1 MILEPHAAYA
11 SGMGLSNLKENLQ
24 RKFADWL
31 GEQQE
36 LEKHVAEVTAAYEA
50 LGKKRERLQA
60 VNALLDSTKVI
71 MKEIAPHWKPES
83 VRPSRKNAMK
93 LPFKPGEVT
102 RMAFDVM
109 RREARPMGSRTIAEL
124 VVAEKGLDPEDRML
138 VDQVKIAVDASLR
151 SKKGQFVD
159 TQGER
164 YSQTWFIIQGD
175 RPTPSDQ

>member
-1 MILEPHAAYA
+1 
-11 SGMGLSNLKENLQ
+11 MGLTNLKENLQ

-31 GEQQE
+31 GEQQD

-50 LGKKRERLQA
+50 LGEKRERLDA
-60 VNALLDSTKVI
+60 VKALLDSTKVI
-71 MKEIAPHWKPES
+71 MKEIAPHWKPETI
-83 VRPSRKNAMK
+83 RPSRKNAMK

-109 RREARPMGSRTIAEL
+109 REEARPMGSRTIAEL
-124 VVAEKGLDPEDRML
+124 VVSKKGLDPEDRML

-151 SKKGQFVD
+151 TKKGQFVD

-164 YSQTWFIIQGD
+164 YSQKWFIIQGD

>member
-1 MILEPHAAYA
+1 LILEADAPYV
-11 SGMGLSNLKENLQ
+11 SGMGLANLKENLQ

-31 GEQQE
+31 GEKKD
-36 LEKHVAEVTAAYEA
+36 LEKHIEDVTAAYEA
-50 LGKKRERLQA
+50 LGEKRDRLQT
-60 VNALLDSTKVI
+60 VDDLLASTKVI
-71 MKEIAPHWKPES
+71 MKEIAPHWRPES

-93 LPFKPGEVT
+93 LPFKAGEVT

-109 RREARPMGSRTIAEL
+109 RKEARPMGSRTIAEL

-175 RPTPSDQ
+175 RPTPSGQ

>member
-1 MILEPHAAYA
+1 
-11 SGMGLSNLKENLQ
+11 MGLTNLKENLQ

-31 GEQQE
+31 GEQQD

-50 LGKKRERLQA
+50 LGEKRERLEA

-71 MKEIAPHWKPES
+71 MKEIAPHWRPES

-93 LPFKPGEVT
+93 LPFKAGEVT

-159 TQGER
+159 TKGER

-175 RPTPSDQ
+175 RPNPSGQ